1 MKCKV
6 IDDNMI
12 EIDGNVYKITSG
24 AMCDYVLQKT
34 ETYEVGD
41 FFVIDGMPYILA
53 KHIEN
58 CRVLCGFT
66 SLRTGNR
73 WADSVI
79 VDSITNI
86 TECEIKRMI
95 PVTND
100 YRKIST
106 AEAIELID
114 KYRCD

>member
-6 IDDNMI
+6 IDDDVI
-12 EIDGNVYKITSG
+12 EIDGNMYKIKSG
-24 AMCDYVLQKT
+24 MVSDYVLQKMK
-34 ETYEVGD
+34 TYKVGD
-41 FFVIDGMPYILA
+41 FFVIDGKPYILA
-53 KHIEN
+53 KQIKK
-58 CRVLCGFT
+58 CLVSCGFI

-86 TECEIKRMI
+86 TEDEIKRMI

-106 AEAIELID
+106 AEAIRLID
-114 KYRCD
+114 KHRSD

>member
-6 IDDNMI
+6 IDDDMI
-12 EIDGNVYKITSG
+12 EIDGNKYKIRIGLLS
-24 AMCDYVLQKT
+24 DYALQKIK
-34 ETYEVGD
+34 TYEVGD

-53 KHIEN
+53 KYIEK
-58 CRVLCGFT
+58 CRVAYGFI

-73 WADSVI
+73 WAEFVT
-79 VDSITNI
+79 VGSITNI
-86 TECEIKRMI
+86 TEDEIERMI
-95 PVTND
+95 QVTND

>member
-6 IDDNMI
+6 IDDDII
-12 EIDGNVYKITSG
+12 EIDGNKYKIKSG
-24 AMCDYVLQKT
+24 MVSDYVLQKI

-41 FFVIDGMPYILA
+41 FFVIDGKPYILA
-53 KHIEN
+53 KQIEKY
-58 CRVLCGFT
+58 RVTYGFI

-73 WADSVI
+73 WAAFVT

-86 TECEIKRMI
+86 TEDEIKRMI

>member
-6 IDDNMI
+6 IDDNII
-12 EIDGNVYKITSG
+12 EIDGNKYKIDSG
-24 AMCDYVLQKT
+24 MLSDYVLQKI
-34 ETYEVGD
+34 ETYKVGD
-41 FFVIDGMPYILA
+41 FFVIDGKPYILA
-53 KHIEN
+53 EQSEK
-58 CRVLCGFT
+58 CRIVYGFT
-66 SLRTGNR
+66 SLVNGNI
-73 WADSVI
+73 WADFITVGRS
-79 VDSITNI
+79 TNI
-86 TECEIKRMI
+86 TEEEIKRMI